1 MNIKRN
7 ITFQLESRKVNGE
20 VVTKNVPIRM
30 RVTYAG
36 KRIEFSTGFRIDA
49 TKWDTNKQR
58 VKNGCTNKLQQS
70 SSEINAGLQDYFAK
84 MQELFKGFE
93 VKGVV
98 PTSEELK
105 DAFTV
110 ACHGDKQE
118 EHARFTLQEI
128 FPIFMKESGAQNGWS
143 VSTYKKLATVKKHL
157 EKFDAKLS
165 FLDLNETKLTQYAL
179 FLEEEGLCNRSILKQ
194 VRCLKWFL
202 NWCTKNGYCTNNSY
216 QNFKPKLR
224 CTDKTVIFLTKEE
237 LAKLESCSIPPEKQ
251 YLERVRDVFIFCCYS
266 GLRYSDVYNLK
277 RSDIRDGKIEIITI
291 KTADRLA
298 IELNRHSKSILDKYK
313 DIPFEHGKALPVISN
328 QKMNTYLKELGVLAE
343 INDMVSESFY
353 KGNKRID
360 RCVPKYALLTT
371 HVARRTFVCNALALD
386 VPAEVVMKWTGH
398 SSYNAMKPYIA
409 VADSVKADYMK
420 RLDSL

>member
-128 FPIFMKESGAQNGWS
+128 FPVFMKESGAQNGWS
-143 VSTYKKLATVKKHL
+143 VSTYKKLATVKRHL

-165 FLDLNETKLTQYAL
+165 FLDLNETRLTQYAL

-216 QNFKPKLR
+216 QNFKPKLK
-224 CTDKTVIFLTKEE
+224 CTDKTVIFLTKV
-237 LAKLESCSIPPEKQ
+237 SS
-251 YLERVRDVFIFCCYS
+251 
-266 GLRYSDVYNLK
+266 
-277 RSDIRDGKIEIITI
+277 T
-291 KTADRLA
+291 
-298 IELNRHSKSILDKYK
+298 
-313 DIPFEHGKALPVISN
+313 DIPRHI
-328 QKMNTYLKELGVLAE
+328 
-343 INDMVSESFY
+343 
-353 KGNKRID
+353 
-360 RCVPKYALLTT
+360 
-371 HVARRTFVCNALALD
+371 
-386 VPAEVVMKWTGH
+386 
-398 SSYNAMKPYIA
+398 
-409 VADSVKADYMK
+409 
-420 RLDSL
+420 